1 MRKKSFNIILLMIGV
16 ILIALSFTFLK
27 GEAYKTFNGACLG
40 IGAGAIGLAFSNLL
54 MLHWYHKHPKELKQA
69 EIDSKDERSEIIR
82 NKAKAKCSI
91 RRADSSVIPITHE
104 ASPDKY
110 FEFVCSPL
118 SSSQIVYSLEFPVL
132 WQPSLVLYPLR
143 AGLHVLCSHDRTAYV

>member
-54 MLHWYHKHPKELKQA
+54 MLHWYHKHPKELKQS

-82 NKAKAKCSI
+82 YKAKAKCSDMI
-91 RRADSSVIPITHE
+91 QWAVMAAAWVTIFANFPLWITLLLVGIFLLK
-104 ASPDKY
+104 D
-110 FEFVCSPL
+110 
-118 SSSQIVYSLEFPVL
+118 ILEFIL
-132 WQPSLVLYPLR
+132 MNKYNNQM
-143 AGLHVLCSHDRTAYV
+143 